1 MLPPRAGKQKGTLF
15 YATLYDLFCTIL
27 MYSARHRTAGIR
39 CPVRQLSLSRRCMSC
54 AKKGRELEG
63 RGQQLIRTRGVGGV
77 SYRHRVRHIQP
88 KALANNICAQ
98 RQRRLQSKPERGRRT
113 WAHRATIYASSS
125 TDLSVS
131 HDLTNPWLTAAHRRL
146 GELLFFALVSEKA
159 HRSSLRWK
167 RVPAWG
173 STRADRM
180 TCKDFSDHLFITCAI
195 HL

>member
-1 MLPPRAGKQKGTLF
+1 
-15 YATLYDLFCTIL
+15 

-54 AKKGRELEG
+54 AKKGRELEE
-63 RGQQLIRTRGVGGV
+63 RGQQLIRTRDVGGV
-77 SYRHRVRHIQP
+77 SYRHRVIHVQP

-98 RQRRLQSKPERGRRT
+98 RQRRLQSKSECGRRT
-113 WAHRATIYASSS
+113 WAHRATISAS
-125 TDLSVS
+125 S
-131 HDLTNPWLTAAHRRL
+131 HDLTNPWLTAAHRRS

-159 HRSSLRWK
+159 QGSSLRWK
-167 RVPAWG
+167 RVPAGG

-180 TCKDFSDHLFITCAI
+180 TWKDFSDHLFITCAI